1 MTDRAVVTGA
11 AGFIGSHL
19 VEALLA
25 NGVGVLGI
33 DSFTDYY
40 SPVQKRENLAKA
52 LGNPRFE
59 VVEEDLADAPDLPEL
74 LDAPLVIHLAAEA
87 GVRRSWGDGFERY
100 VTRNVLAT
108 QRLLEAC
115 LEASPERVVVASSS
129 SVYGDAE
136 TFPTPEE
143 SRLLPRSP
151 YGITKLA
158 TENLARTYA
167 ANWGLPT
174 VSLRFFTVFGPRQ
187 RPDMAF
193 HRLIEAAI
201 RRTPF
206 PLYGTGDQIRDFTYV
221 SDVVRAICA
230 AGEGDVEPGSVYNV
244 AGGVEVS
251 LGEVIGVVEEL
262 TGFRIDLDRQPVQA
276 GDARRTGGSTL
287 LAESELGW
295 TPEVSLREGIAS
307 QISWHREGPLAEG
320 PLSEPGLGDG
330 TP

>member
-1 MTDRAVVTGA
+1 MVNRTAVVTGA
-11 AGFIGSHL
+11 AGFIGSHV
-19 VEALLA
+19 VEALL
-25 NGVGVLGI
+25 NSGIGVLGV
-33 DSFTDYY
+33 DSLTDYY
-40 SPVQKRENLAKA
+40 SPDLKRRNLSQA
-52 LGNPRFE
+52 LGHPHFE
-59 VVEEDLADAPDLPEL
+59 FVEEDLAVTRDLPSL
-74 LDAPLVIHLAAEA
+74 IDAPLIIHLAAEA

-115 LEASPERVVVASSS
+115 LETSPDRVVVASSS

-167 ANWGLPT
+167 ANWDLPT

-201 RRTPF
+201 RGTPF
-206 PLYGTGDQIRDFTYV
+206 PLFGTGDQIRDFTYV
-221 SDVVRAICA
+221 SDVVRAVRA
-230 AGEGDVEPGSVYNV
+230 AGEADVKPGSVYNV

-251 LGEVIGVVEEL
+251 LSDVIGVVEEL
-262 TGFRIDLDRQPVQA
+262 TGAGIELDRQPTQA
-276 GDARRTGGSTL
+276 GDARRTGGSTY

-295 TPEVSLREGIAS
+295 TPEVPLREGVAS
-307 QISWHREGPLAEG
+307 QVAWHR
-320 PLSEPGLGDG
+320 G
-330 TP
+330 TAP